1 MSDRLGGGG
10 GVVFSSVRCNPC
22 QEANTKEDEA
32 GAS

>member
-1 MSDRLGGGG
+1 MSDRLGGC
-10 GVVFSSVRCNPC
+10 GVVFSSVHCNPC